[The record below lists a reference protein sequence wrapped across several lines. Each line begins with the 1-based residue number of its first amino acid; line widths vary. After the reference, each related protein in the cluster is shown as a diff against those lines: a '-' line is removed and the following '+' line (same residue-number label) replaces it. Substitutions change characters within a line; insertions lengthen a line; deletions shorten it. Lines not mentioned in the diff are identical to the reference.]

1 MQKKCSKL
9 SDELNDERNIRN
21 NLEKE
26 LKVFQKEHDE
36 KEEANQK
43 EARELDAIINLAKE
57 QASRDSN
64 MEAMKNTMESLNDEI
79 KELKRVKNTQRER
92 LILLEDEL
100 KHRKAKEAK
109 ILEEAKS
116 KFGREQDLVIAV
128 PNAHTESSAGKMEV
142 CNNTSIGASPT
153 GSSDQIYHEKVG

>member
-1 MQKKCSKL
+1 M
-9 SDELNDERNIRN
+9 
-21 NLEKE
+21 
-26 LKVFQKEHDE
+26 
-36 KEEANQK
+36 
-43 EARELDAIINLAKE
+43 DAIINLAKE

-92 LILLEDEL
+92 LILLEDEV

-116 KFGREQDLVIAV
+116 KMGREKDW
-128 PNAHTESSAGKMEV
+128 
-142 CNNTSIGASPT
+142 
-153 GSSDQIYHEKVG
+153 

>member
-1 MQKKCSKL
+1 MKSQRRVKRSWQAVFDQETQLQKLQKKCSKL
-9 SDELNDERNIRN
+9 SDELNDERDIRN

-79 KELKRVKNTQRER
+79 KELKRVKNMQRER
-92 LILLEDEL
+92 LILLEDEV

-116 KFGREQDLVIAV
+116 KIGREKIW
-128 PNAHTESSAGKMEV
+128 
-142 CNNTSIGASPT
+142 
-153 GSSDQIYHEKVG
+153 